1 MLAKKLSTLSLAL
14 VAALGL
20 VEVATRVFV
29 PDPHYSFE
37 NHRELFQEDDR
48 IGYRNAPNVDFYAQG
63 TVHVRT
69 DSLGLREY
77 DTRVTKPDGGIRVLG
92 LGDSVTWGT
101 GVEKEDTYLH
111 LLGRSLNT
119 LGHEESSTF
128 ETINAGVIG
137 YSLHQELLF
146 LKHLGVRLKP
156 DLVLVGFAANDAYP
170 TEDPFFNVQRF
181 HQPSKEGVSRRG
193 YSRVPEVDFYFFR
206 FIRTKQRQVRDN
218 LNHRGQE
225 PREPTHTDTWA
236 PGTFEASAWQR
247 YLQTHFRD
255 LKRLS
260 DSQGFRLGVIVFPTV
275 GQLRLMDKS
284 SLPQVSLA
292 DFFESEEIPYLDLYD
307 VLRENEKTAF
317 LDSMHLSESGHEIVA
332 DQLVA
337 FVGSLLN

>member
-1 MLAKKLSTLSLAL
+1 MLAQKLFTLSLAL

-20 VEVATRVFV
+20 AEVATRVFV
-29 PDPHYSFE
+29 PDPHYYFE

-48 IGYRNAPNVDFYAQG
+48 MGYRNAPNVDFYAQG
-63 TVHVRT
+63 TVHVST

-77 DTRVTKPDGGIRVLG
+77 DTRVNKPDGAIRILG
-92 LGDSVTWGT
+92 LGDSITWGT
-101 GVEKEDTYLH
+101 GIEKEDTYLH
-111 LLGRSLNT
+111 LLGLSLNT

-137 YSLHQELLF
+137 YSLHQELL
-146 LKHLGVRLKP
+146 LLEHLGVRLKP
-156 DLVLVGFAANDAYP
+156 DVVLVGFAANDAYP

-181 HQPSKEGVSRRG
+181 HQPSKKDVRRRG
-193 YSRVPEVDFYFFR
+193 YSSVPEVDFYFFR
-206 FIRTKQRQVRDN
+206 FIRTKLRQVRDR
-218 LNHRGQE
+218 LRYREQG
-225 PREPTHTDTWA
+225 PREPANRDTWA
-236 PGTFEASAWQR
+236 PGTFEASAWQP

-275 GQLRLMDKS
+275 GQLSLMNKS

-292 DFFESEEIPYLDLYD
+292 EFFESEEIPYLDLYD
-307 VLRENEKTAF
+307 VLRGNEETAF

-332 DQLVA
+332 EQLVA
-337 FVGSLLN
+337 FVSSHLD